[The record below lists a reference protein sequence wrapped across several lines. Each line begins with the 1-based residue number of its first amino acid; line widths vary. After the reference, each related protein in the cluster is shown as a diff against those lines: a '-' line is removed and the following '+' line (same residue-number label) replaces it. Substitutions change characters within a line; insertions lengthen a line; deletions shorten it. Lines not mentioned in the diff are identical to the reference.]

1 MDPMFLAAL
10 TSIGA
15 NKKAYKP
22 TVAEI
27 KEMYFK
33 MYRARTTEVAD
44 EGKRADPEQGSSSTD
59 AMEV

>member
-1 MDPMFLAAL
+1 MFLAAL

-27 KEMYFK
+27 KE

>member
-27 KEMYFK
+27 KEMC
-33 MYRARTTEVAD
+33 RARTTEVAD

>member
-22 TVAEI
+22 TMAEI
-27 KEMYFK
+27 KE